1 MKLIHELL
9 ADEIKS
15 KGGVWMTIHGNSMY
29 PAILDSQKVYIVN
42 KEKIEVDDI
51 IAYYFLDPKGKLHIM
66 VHRAL
71 FVRKTYVLTKGDNNL
86 HILSKFFM

>member
-42 KEKIEVDDI
+42 KEK
-51 IAYYFLDPKGKLHIM
+51 LKLMI
-66 VHRAL
+66 
-71 FVRKTYVLTKGDNNL
+71 
-86 HILSKFFM
+86 